1 MVYDAMR
8 SDSGKWSTKNNPIIT
23 YTTNG
28 INIQGVNRGE
38 AHYYLKN
45 TFDSP
50 FVFECTVVE
59 NNPVVQD
66 IAVGFDYDMSGNW
79 WVGHDVGGT
88 WYCGSTTGKRV
99 NGDLNNNDKVKVIVE
114 ENKLTV
120 YCNDNL
126 ITSVTGSNMI
136 TRRVFFYTNK
146 GRSQSAK
153 DVKIKPV
160 WFSNF

>member
-8 SDSGKWSTKNNPIIT
+8 SDSGKWSTKNNPTIT

-28 INIQGVNRGE
+28 INIQGVNSGE

-66 IAVGFDYDMSGNW
+66 IAVSFNYNLNSDW
-79 WVGHDVGGT
+79 WVSHNINGT
-88 WYCGSTTGKRV
+88 WYCGSINGKRV

-120 YCNDNL
+120 YCNDTL
-126 ITSVTGSNMI
+126 ITSVTGSYMS

-146 GRSQSAK
+146 GRSQSVK
-153 DVKIKPV
+153 DVKVKAV
-160 WFSNF
+160 

>member
-8 SDSGKWSTKNNPIIT
+8 SDSGKWSTKNNPTIT

-28 INIQGVNRGE
+28 FNIQGVNVPGE

-153 DVKIKPV
+153 DVKIKAV
-160 WFSNF
+160 

>member
-8 SDSGKWSTKNNPIIT
+8 SDSGKWSTKNNPTIT

-136 TRRVFFYTNK
+136 TRRVFFYTNT

-153 DVKIKPV
+153 DVKIKPY
-160 WFSNF
+160 SE